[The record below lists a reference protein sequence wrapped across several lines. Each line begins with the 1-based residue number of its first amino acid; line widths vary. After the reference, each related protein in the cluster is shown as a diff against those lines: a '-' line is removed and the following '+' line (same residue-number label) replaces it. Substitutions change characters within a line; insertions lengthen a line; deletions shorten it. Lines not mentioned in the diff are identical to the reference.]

1 MKHKETGSDKVFTI
15 VNHTLLI
22 LLFLIVAYPLTYII
36 SASFSNADAII
47 AGRVRLLPV
56 EPTLA
61 GYKAVFAHN
70 GIMRGFYNSFFYMT
84 VGTAFN
90 IVMTVLIAYPLSRE
104 RLWGK
109 RFISLMLVFTM
120 MFQAGL
126 IPNYLLIR
134 SLNMIDTRWVMII
147 PKAVN
152 VWNVMITITYF
163 RTTIPSEL
171 LESARIDGCD
181 DVNFVTKIVLPLS
194 KPILAVITL
203 FYAVAHWNT
212 FFDALIYINDISLKP
227 LQLILRDIL
236 VKNQVSMD
244 MVSSIDPESLAQSER
259 LAVLLKYSL
268 IVVSTTPLMILYPFI
283 QKHFVKGIMVGSVKG

>member
-1 MKHKETGSDKVFTI
+1 MRYKETGSDKVFTI
-15 VNHTLLI
+15 VNNLMLV
-22 LLFLIVAYPLTYII
+22 LLFIIVAYPLVYIV
-36 SASFSNADAII
+36 SASFSNADAIV
-47 AGRVRLLPV
+47 AGRVKLFPV
-56 EPTLA
+56 DPTLS
-61 GYKAVFAHN
+61 GYIAVFQHG
-70 GIMRGFYNSFFYMT
+70 GIMRGFYNSFYYMF

-90 IVMTVLIAYPLSRE
+90 IVMTVMMAYPLSRE
-104 RLWGK
+104 KLLGK

-134 SLNMIDTRWVMII
+134 QLGLIDTRWVMII
-147 PKAVN
+147 PKALN

-163 RTTIPSEL
+163 RTTIPKEL
-171 LESARIDGCD
+171 LESAQIDGCND
-181 DVNFVTKIVLPLS
+181 INFIWRIVLPLS

-212 FFDALIYINDISLKP
+212 FFDAMIYLNSVDLKP

-236 VKNQVSMD
+236 VQNQVSMD
-244 MVSSIDPESLAQSER
+244 MLSSIDPESLAQSER

-268 IVVSTTPLMILYPFI
+268 IVISSMPLMILYPFI
-283 QKHFVKGIMVGSVKG
+283 QKHFVKGMMVGSVKG

>member
-1 MKHKETGSDKVFTI
+1 MRYKETGSDKVFNI
-15 VNHTLLI
+15 VNNILLV
-22 LLFLIVAYPLTYII
+22 LLFLIVAYPLIYII
-36 SASFSNADAII
+36 SASFSNADAIV
-47 AGRVRLLPV
+47 AGRVKLFPV

-61 GYKAVFAHN
+61 GYKAVFAHG
-70 GIMRGFYNSFFYMT
+70 GIMRGFANSFFYMF

-90 IVMTVLIAYPLSRE
+90 IVMTIMIAYPLSRE
-104 RLWGK
+104 KLIGK

-134 SLNMIDTRWVMII
+134 SLGLIDTRWVMIL
-147 PKAVN
+147 PKALN

-163 RTTIPSEL
+163 RTTIPKEL
-171 LESARIDGCD
+171 LESSRIDGCD
-181 DVNFVTKIVLPLS
+181 DLNFIWRIVLPLS
-194 KPILAVITL
+194 KPIIAVITL

-212 FFDALIYINDISLKP
+212 FFDALIYLNSIELKP

-236 VKNQVSMD
+236 VQNQVSMD
-244 MVSSIDPESLAQSER
+244 MLSSIDPESLAQSER

-268 IVVSTTPLMILYPFI
+268 IVISSAPLMMLYPFI
-283 QKHFVKGIMVGSVKG
+283 QKHFVKGMMVGSVKG